1 MSKVRSPTSTI
12 LRRLKVKS
20 KVWVELDGQPVFGDG
35 KARLLQALAETGS
48 IRGAAERLGM
58 SYRAAW
64 GRLREMERRLGQPV
78 VARRA
83 GGLGGGGSELTD
95 FGKEMLRRYLEFRQ
109 GLNEV
114 VDRRFRKAFR

>member
-1 MSKVRSPTSTI
+1 MSKF
-12 LRRLKVKS
+12 LRRLRPKS
-20 KVWVELDGQPVFGDG
+20 KVWVELEGKPVFGDG
-35 KARLLQALAETGS
+35 KATLLQALAETGS
-48 IRGAAERLGM
+48 IRGAAQRLRM

-95 FGKEMLRRYLEFRQ
+95 FGKDLLRRYLEFRQ

-114 VDRRFRKAFR
+114 VDCRFRKAFR

>member
-12 LRRLKVKS
+12 LRKLKVKS

-64 GRLREMERRLGQPV
+64 GRLREMERRLGRPV
-78 VARRA
+78 VTRRA

-95 FGKEMLRRYLEFRQ
+95 FGKELLRRYLEFRQ

-114 VDRRFRKAFR
+114 VDCRFEKAFF